1 VPGYLEADLV
11 AHCGESVAGSFV
23 QSLVLTD
30 IASGWTECM
39 ALLVREQ
46 TLIVEALTKL
56 RAALPFALLG
66 FDTDNDSVFLN
77 ETVIGY
83 CTTHD
88 IKQTRSRAYRKNDQ
102 AWIEQKNGAV
112 VRRLTGYRRL
122 EGMAAAKALNRLYA
136 ASRLFVNFF
145 QPSFK
150 LASKVR
156 TGAKVTKR
164 YHPPASPY
172 QRLLALDDVPSEI
185 KMRLRAVFAVLDP
198 LRLLDEIAR
207 RTAGAGRSRQRSL
220 GCSRDQGPRRRTRWV
235 FEQPVDGLA

>member
-1 VPGYLEADLV
+1 
-11 AHCGESVAGSFV
+11 
-23 QSLVLTD
+23 
-30 IASGWTECM
+30 M

-235 FEQPVDGLA
+235 FEEPVDGLA